1 MEKQQ
6 DIVLIL
12 PEAEEIS
19 SVLHETG
26 NVLIKKKTLKSLM
39 TGVLCLKTTFLLGFF
54 FFAEYYSFSII
65 KDQS

>member
-26 NVLIKKKTLKSLM
+26 NVLIKKNIN
-39 TGVLCLKTTFLLGFF
+39 GVL
-54 FFAEYYSFSII
+54 
-65 KDQS
+65 